1 MAVKNGFKP
10 AAGVKP
16 LTVGSVNL
24 KNNLFLAPLAGYTD
38 IAFRRLCRDYG
49 AGLTATEM
57 VSVRGLCYGN
67 EKTCELLRL
76 ADNETPSC
84 VQLFGSDKE
93 FFVRAL
99 GLKALEKFDIIDI
112 NMGCPM
118 PKITKNGDGSAL
130 MKDVK
135 KAAAIVEACAKTGR
149 NITVKMR
156 IGWDEINAVE
166 FARAM
171 QDGGAK
177 LVAVHGRTA
186 QMLYGGKA
194 DWDVIAAVASAL
206 DIPVIGNGDIENT
219 AGAEYAL
226 THSGCAGIMI
236 GRGALGQ
243 PDIFAR
249 LTGGDA
255 ESLAEI
261 ILKHIAYMRENFPE
275 RYVVANMRK
284 HLACYLK
291 GVPDTKKLRQDVNA
305 IEDLDLLVNRIKE
318 TFCIKEN

>member
-16 LTVGSVNL
+16 LTVGGVNL

-93 FFVRAL
+93 FFVRAI

-206 DIPVIGNGDIENT
+206 DIPVIGNGDIETT

-226 THSGCAGIMI
+226 AHSGCAGIMI

-255 ESLAEI
+255 ENLAEI
-261 ILKHIAYMRENFPE
+261 ILKHIAYMRDNFPE